1 MEFLDSVISTYPELI
16 ALTLVILV
24 EWIFPLSTK
33 FTPAFMF
40 NVLAC
45 AISNKV
51 LPSSSSSKQT
61 NTIKQQILSGW
72 LALGTYLF
80 LIGTIIGSILFAVTN
95 DVWTQA
101 ILLYFALGYQTV
113 ANQAREVQSCIS
125 QKQKS
130 AAKTVLSNI
139 TEFDV
144 DKLSELGV
152 NKLTLE
158 SLIKRFVSFWLLPI
172 CLFLLFDGFAA
183 IMYRALLE
191 AYIVW
196 QPKNIKFKYFG
207 QAVFKVK
214 NIIELLPRLVI
225 APIYSVFKSS
235 PSWTHY
241 VSSTKEQW
249 KQVQASSHNQLIW
262 LSIVS
267 AGCKSELAGPLM
279 LQHEKIARP
288 RINQGAPL
296 FPSAIGELLIWN
308 NRFRTIFILFNI
320 ITLTTL
326 YFTNNFH

>member
-1 MEFLDSVISTYPELI
+1 MEFLDSVISTYPELM
-16 ALTLVILV
+16 ALTLVLLV
-24 EWIFPLSTK
+24 EWIFPLSAK

-40 NVLAC
+40 NVLATS
-45 AISNKV
+45 ISNKIV
-51 LPSSSSSKQT
+51 HSPRAQKRPST
-61 NTIKQQILSGW
+61 TKQQVLAGW

-80 LIGTIIGSILFAVTN
+80 LIATIIGSILFAVTN

-113 ANQAREVQSCIS
+113 ANQASAVQTCIS

-130 AAKTVLSNI
+130 AAKTILAHI
-139 TEFDV
+139 TEFDT
-144 DKLSELGV
+144 DKLTELGV

-158 SLIKRFVSFWLLPI
+158 SVIKRFVSFWLLPI
-172 CLFLLFDGFAA
+172 ILFLLFDGFIA

-196 QPKNIKFKYFG
+196 QPKNIKFKHFG

-214 NIIELLPRLVI
+214 NTIELLPRLFI

-235 PSWTHY
+235 PSWSHY
-241 VSSTKEQW
+241 VSSVKEQW
-249 KQVQASSHNQLIW
+249 KQAQASSHNQLIW

-279 LQHEKIARP
+279 LQQQKIARP

-296 FPSAIGELLIWN
+296 FPSAIGELLSWN
-308 NRFRTIFILFNI
+308 NRFRVTFIIFNI
-320 ITLTTL
+320 VTISLLVLT
-326 YFTNNFH
+326 NVIR

>member
-1 MEFLDSVISTYPELI
+1 MELVDSVISTYPELI
-16 ALTLVILV
+16 ALTLVLII
-24 EWIFPLSTK
+24 EWILPLSAK
-33 FTPAFMF
+33 FTPALMF
-40 NVLAC
+40 NVLAS

-51 LPSSSSSKQT
+51 LPSSNSSKQT
-61 NTIKQQILSGW
+61 STINQQVLSGW

-80 LIGTIIGSILFAVTN
+80 LIATIIGSILFAITN
-95 DVWTQA
+95 DIWTQA
-101 ILLYFALGYQTV
+101 ILLYFALGYQSV
-113 ANQAREVQSCIS
+113 ANQANAVQTCIS

-130 AAKTVLSNI
+130 AAKTVLAHI
-139 TEFDV
+139 TEFEV

-158 SLIKRFVSFWLLPI
+158 SVIKRFVSFWLLPVI
-172 CLFLLFDGFAA
+172 LFLIFDGFTA

-196 QPKNIKFKYFG
+196 QPKTDKYKHFG

-214 NIIELLPRLVI
+214 NAIELLPRLFI

-235 PSWTHY
+235 PSWSHY

-249 KQVQASSHNQLIW
+249 QQAQASSHNQLIW

-279 LQHEKIARP
+279 LQQKKIARP

-296 FPSAIGELLIWN
+296 FSSAIGELLSWN
-308 NRFRTIFILFNI
+308 NRFRACFILFNI
-320 ITLTTL
+320 ITISLL
-326 YFTNNFH
+326 VMSNIMR

>member
-1 MEFLDSVISTYPELI
+1 MEFLDSIIATYPELV
-16 ALTLVILV
+16 ALTLVLLV
-24 EWIFPLSTK
+24 EWLFPLATK
-33 FTPAFMF
+33 YTPAFMF
-40 NVLAC
+40 NVLAS

-51 LPSSSSSKQT
+51 MHSPRTKKQPAT
-61 NTIKQQILSGW
+61 TKQQVLSGW

-80 LIGTIIGSILFAVTN
+80 LIGTILGSILFAITN

-113 ANQAREVQSCIS
+113 ANQASAVQTCIS

-130 AAKTVLSNI
+130 AAKTVLAHI

-158 SLIKRFVSFWLLPI
+158 SLIKRFVSYWLLPI
-172 CLFLLFDGFAA
+172 ILFLLFDGFTA

-191 AYIVW
+191 AYTVW
-196 QPKNIKFKYFG
+196 QPKNAKYKHFG

-214 NIIELLPRLVI
+214 NIIELLPSLII
-225 APIYSVFKSS
+225 APMYSVFKSS
-235 PSWTHY
+235 PSWSSY
-241 VSSTKEQW
+241 VSSNKEQW
-249 KQVQASSHNQLIW
+249 KQAQASSHNQLIW

-279 LQHEKIARP
+279 LHQQKIARP

-296 FPSAIGELLIWN
+296 FPSAIGELLSWN
-308 NRFRTIFILFNI
+308 NRFRISFIAFNI
-320 ITLTTL
+320 VTIALLVLT
-326 YFTNNFH
+326 NAVR